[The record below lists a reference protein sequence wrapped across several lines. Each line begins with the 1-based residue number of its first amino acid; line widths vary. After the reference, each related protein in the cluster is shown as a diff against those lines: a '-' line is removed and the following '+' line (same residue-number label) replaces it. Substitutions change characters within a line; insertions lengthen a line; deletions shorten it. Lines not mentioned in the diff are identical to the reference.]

1 MDTGVVILNADAR
14 LLFRVN
20 WNHAVFATRADAV
33 APHARLLFEQLRG
46 PPPRFDRAL
55 DAALA
60 AQLKR
65 EFGCDVLAEDEDMA
79 EYGDIDGSDD
89 DRISRPDVCAVT
101 SLDTR

>member
-65 EFGCDVLAEDEDMA
+65 EFGCDVLAEDEDYDVA
-79 EYGDIDGSDD
+79 NGSDVN
-89 DRISRPDVCAVT
+89 RMCHPDVNAAT
-101 SLDTR
+101 LLDTR